1 MPWKT
6 ADKKTVDFNTP
17 FSYNEVDYPAQW
29 LSRSTPEEKSA
40 IGLWWEEEP
49 VPVSFNARFFY
60 KDGDEVKP
68 QRIEDIREQMLI
80 EIKRT
85 ANDMLGATDWYL
97 LRKWDTGEEVPSDI
111 KATRDAIRAE
121 EKRLEDL
128 YNSSDFDS
136 IQNVARN
143 WPSNERDI

>member
-1 MPWKT
+1 MP
-6 ADKKTVDFNTP
+6 A
-17 FSYNEVDYPAQW
+17 
-29 LSRSTPEEKSA
+29 
-40 IGLWWEEEP
+40 
-49 VPVSFNARFFY
+49 
-60 KDGDEVKP
+60 
-68 QRIEDIREQMLI
+68 
-80 EIKRT
+80 
-85 ANDMLGATDWYL
+85 
-97 LRKWDTGEEVPSDI
+97 DI